1 MSKVDFELNREG
13 VRELMLSDEMT
24 SGLESL
30 AAAALAKLGEG
41 YSMNTHKGQNRVNVE
56 VSADTFA
63 ARKENATDNT
73 ILKAVQG

>member
-30 AAAALAKLGEG
+30 AASALAKLGEG

-56 VSADTFA
+56 VTADTLA

-73 ILKAVQG
+73 ILKAVQQ